1 MADETLTDEGKKA
14 SKHHRFGFATPSSGL
29 FRGTNSGRMQKIRG
43 GAAQR
48 ILTARQ
54 LRKAASPYA
63 EVKRPVYEAKPLQ
76 RALKRVFDVTG
87 ALAGLVF
94 LFPLLAGIAL
104 TIKLTSRGPVFFRQT
119 RLGINGQPFSILKY
133 RTMFVDQCDH
143 TGLQHTIVDD
153 QRVTWI
159 GRFLR
164 QSSFDELPQL
174 WNVLRGQMS
183 LVGPRPYVP
192 GMQAGG
198 VPYECLDYRYYDR
211 LQVLPGITGLAQVNG
226 YRGDASDA
234 DLARMRLEYDL
245 AYIENV
251 SLWLDV
257 KIVARTVARE
267 FLKGS
272 GA

>member
-1 MADETLTDEGKKA
+1 MADETLTDERKEARKLY
-14 SKHHRFGFATPSSGL
+14 RFGFATPSSGL
-29 FRGTNSGRMQKIRG
+29 FRGTSSGRMQKIRG

-48 ILTARQ
+48 ILTVRQ
-54 LRKAASPYA
+54 MQKAASPYA

-143 TGLQHTIVDD
+143 TGLQHTIVGD

-251 SLWLDV
+251 SMWLDV